1 MGIVKIYKLFKYF
14 VRFLFLQI
22 VITYFTIWF
31 FDNYLIFSSEEKF
44 NLFQNLL
51 DDRNRFLPFIPIQFV
66 TVDTV
71 LSLLVFLFLVVLYS
85 TNFYT
90 YVNELEYTFE
100 KNYFDDYINI
110 YLLWNSFLFSSFFV
124 FRFVGVSRGNL
135 FLFSF
140 VIPLFL
146 ILFRNSELL
155 STLLGRSVIKE
166 NYITFNLDEDSLFRN
181 LRIMSFRKNV
191 ENFTITDQNKIIQK
205 IDEINKVVDLNLV
218 VINLKSSNQL
228 IVQLEE
234 YLININKKVLII
246 SKQDIQFSK
255 NFLYRNENI
264 DGSKFI
270 YFNNDIQYGSKYI
283 FKRVFDLIIATLA
296 LIFLIPLL
304 LALITYI
311 FLTDGGP
318 AIIRQKRVGLHGK
331 PFYMFKV
338 RTMKNNSHELREA
351 LKNLNT
357 KTGPL
362 FKITDDPR
370 IIKGGKFIRKYSLD
384 EIPQLFNVLIGDM
397 SLVGPR
403 PLFDT
408 DTKSFDTSYMRRL
421 NVMPGMTGLLQIN
434 ERNAEDFE
442 TWFKYDVEYIENWS
456 LYLDLKI
463 ILKTLPSLFKRKVQ
477 GL

>member
-1 MGIVKIYKLFKYF
+1 MGIVKIYNLFKYF

-31 FDNYLIFSSEEKF
+31 FDSYLIFSSEEKF

-140 VIPLFL
+140 VVPLFL

-166 NYITFNLDEDSLFRN
+166 NYITFNLDDDSLFRN

-228 IVQLEE
+228 ITQLEE

-283 FKRVFDLIIATLA
+283 FKRVFDLIISILA

-311 FLTDGGP
+311 LLTDGGP

-331 PFYMFKV
+331 PFYMFKI

-351 LKNLNT
+351 LKDLNT

-362 FKITDDPR
+362 FKITNDPR

-408 DTKSFDTSYMRRL
+408 DTKTFDTSYMRRL

>member
-1 MGIVKIYKLFKYF
+1 MGNVKIYNLFKYF

-31 FDNYLIFSSEEKF
+31 FDNYIIFSIEEKF

-140 VIPLFL
+140 IVPLFL

-166 NYITFNLDEDSLFRN
+166 NYITFNLDGDSLFRN
-181 LRIMSFRKNV
+181 LRIMSFRKNI
-191 ENFTITDQNKIIQK
+191 ENFIITDQNKIIQK

-228 IVQLEE
+228 ISQLEE

-246 SKQDIQFSK
+246 SKENIQFSK

-264 DGSKFI
+264 DGYKFI

-283 FKRVFDLIIATLA
+283 FKRVFDLIISTLA
-296 LIFLIPLL
+296 LFFLIPLL

-311 FLTDGGP
+311 FLIDGGP
-318 AIIRQKRVGLHGK
+318 AIISQKRVGLHGK
-331 PFYMFKV
+331 PFNMFKI

-351 LKNLNT
+351 LKDLNT

-370 IIKGGKFIRKYSLD
+370 IIKGGKFIRKYSFD

-408 DTKSFDTSYMRRL
+408 DTKTFDTNYMRRL